1 MRIGISFYLFSN
13 STVLAL
19 RLYFREQRSTL
30 YTVITAGVAVE
41 VGSGAAGRAA
51 MVEPGLAAG
60 RAARVDQLQQSS
72 KVLVQLQAKQQRSS
86 GSAVPAS
93 GRDSRH
99 IGAIIRRLIAG
110 ITARSLSSLSKSISL
125 SKLTQLSTNLVVE
138 VYKCQR

>member
-1 MRIGISFYLFSN
+1 MRIGTSSCLFGS
-13 STVLAL
+13 STVLAS

-93 GRDSRH
+93 DGR
-99 IGAIIRRLIAG
+99 
-110 ITARSLSSLSKSISL
+110 
-125 SKLTQLSTNLVVE
+125 
-138 VYKCQR
+138 